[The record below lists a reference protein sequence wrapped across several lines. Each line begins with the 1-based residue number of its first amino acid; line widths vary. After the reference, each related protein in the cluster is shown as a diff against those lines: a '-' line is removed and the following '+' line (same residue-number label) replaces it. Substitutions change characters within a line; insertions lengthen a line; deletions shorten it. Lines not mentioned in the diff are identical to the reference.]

1 MPPFD
6 SIPRMTVSMESLKT
20 GSIIWRPVAEH
31 TAEQAAAALT
41 RSFEGY
47 IVPIKMTPQAFE
59 RRFRGES
66 LDPFA
71 SRVYY
76 QGEDV
81 AGIVLVARRGWTS
94 RIAAMGVAPDLRG
107 QGLGRRLLTD
117 AVEEARSRGDRAVLL
132 EVIEQNTPAVQL
144 YLGFGFLALRRL
156 YGYRKEAGA
165 AVESTDVLKEID
177 PLDFARRAARDGEKD
192 LPWMLSAE
200 TLAAASFPL
209 RAFHLGRR
217 AYALT
222 GDLSAETVSLVA
234 LVVPRA
240 WRRQGYGS
248 RIVRALD
255 AAFPGKTWMMSA
267 IVPETLALDF
277 FPKLGWERTKI
288 NQLEMRLELS
298 PATAHPRSARAG
310 TKRAG

>member
-1 MPPFD
+1 MTTPHRASNAA
-6 SIPRMTVSMESLKT
+6 SIVA
-20 GSIIWRPVAEH
+20 RPVAGH

-47 IVPIKMTPQAFE
+47 VVPIKMTAQSFE

-107 QGLGRRLLTD
+107 QGLGRRFLTE
-117 AVEEARSRGDRAVLL
+117 AVEEARARGDRAVLL

-144 YLGFGFLALRRL
+144 YTSFGFRPLHRL
-156 YGYRKEAGA
+156 FGYRKEAGA

-177 PLDFARRAARDGEKD
+177 PLDFARRAAREGERS

-200 TLAAASFPL
+200 TLASAAFPI
-209 RAFHLGRR
+209 RAFRLGR
-217 AYALT
+217 ACALI
-222 GDLSAETVSLVA
+222 GDPSVETVSLVA
-234 LVVPRA
+234 LLVPRSH
-240 WRRQGYGS
+240 RRQGHGS
-248 RIVRALD
+248 RLVRALD
-255 AAFPGKTWMMSA
+255 AAFPGKAWVVSA
-267 IVPETLALDF
+267 IMPETLAPEF
-277 FPKLGWERTKI
+277 FPQLGWERTKI
-288 NQLEMRLELS
+288 NQLEMRLELAS
-298 PATAHPRSARAG
+298 DS
-310 TKRAG
+310 

>member
-1 MPPFD
+1 MTTPSRESKGA
-6 SIPRMTVSMESLKT
+6 SIA
-20 GSIIWRPVAEH
+20 GRPVAEH
-31 TAEQAAAALT
+31 TAEEAAAALT

-47 IVPIKMTPQAFE
+47 IVPIKMTAQSFE

-107 QGLGRRLLTD
+107 QGLGRRLLTE
-117 AVEEARSRGDRAVLL
+117 AVEEARTRGDRAVLL
-132 EVIEQNTPAVQL
+132 EVIEQNTPALQL
-144 YLGFGFLALRRL
+144 YTSFGFRPLHRL
-156 YGYRKEAGA
+156 FGYRREAGA

-177 PLDFARRAARDGEKD
+177 PLDFARRAAREGERN

-200 TLAAASFPL
+200 TFSAASHPL
-209 RAFHLGRR
+209 RAFHLARR
-217 AYALT
+217 AYALI
-222 GDLSAETVSLVA
+222 GDPSVETISLVA
-234 LVVPRA
+234 LLVPRS

-248 RIVRALD
+248 RLVRALD
-255 AAFPGKTWMMSA
+255 AAFPGKAWVVSA
-267 IVPETLALDF
+267 ILPETLAPEF

-288 NQLEMRLELS
+288 NQFEMRLELS
-298 PATAHPRSARAG
+298 PDSSR
-310 TKRAG
+310 K

>member
-1 MPPFD
+1 MTTLDGD
-6 SIPRMTVSMESLKT
+6 SILA
-20 GSIIWRPVAEH
+20 RPVAEH

-47 IVPIKMTPQAFE
+47 VVPIKMTPQSFE

-76 QGEDV
+76 RGEDI

-107 QGLGRRLLTD
+107 QGLGRRLLTE

-144 YLGFGFLALRRL
+144 YTSFGFRPLHRL
-156 YGYRKEAGA
+156 FGYRKEAGA
-165 AVESTDVLKEID
+165 TMESSADVLEEID
-177 PLDFARRAARDGEKD
+177 PLDFARRAAREGERN

-200 TLAAASFPL
+200 TLASATSPL
-209 RAFHLGRR
+209 RAFHLDRR
-217 AYALT
+217 AWALT
-222 GDLSAETVSLVA
+222 GDLSADTVPLVA
-234 LVVPRA
+234 LVVPRSR
-240 WRRQGYGS
+240 RRQGYGS

-255 AAFPGKTWMMSA
+255 AAFPGKTWMVSA
-267 IVPETLALDF
+267 IVPETLAPDF

-288 NQLEMRLELS
+288 NQFEMRLELAS
-298 PATAHPRSARAG
+298 ANAHPKAAGARTRRAG
-310 TKRAG
+310 

>member
-1 MPPFD
+1 MKKSTSD
-6 SIPRMTVSMESLKT
+6 SIV
-20 GSIIWRPVAEH
+20 WRPVAEH
-31 TAEQAAAALT
+31 TSEQAAAALT

-76 QGEDV
+76 RGKDV

-107 QGLGRRLLTD
+107 QGLGRRLLTE
-117 AVEEARSRGDRAVLL
+117 AVEEARARGDRTVLL

-144 YLGFGFLALRRL
+144 YTSFGFRSLHRL
-156 YGYRKEAGA
+156 YGYRKEAGGP
-165 AVESTDVLKEID
+165 VDSTDILKEID
-177 PLDFARRAARDGEKD
+177 PLVFARRAARDGERN

-200 TLAAASFPL
+200 TLASASHPL
-209 RAFHLGRR
+209 RAFHLDRR
-217 AYALT
+217 AYALI
-222 GDLSAETVSLVA
+222 GDTSGEIVSLVA

-240 WRRQGYGS
+240 RRRQGYGS
-248 RIVRALD
+248 RIVRALES
-255 AAFPGKTWMMSA
+255 AFRGKTWVMSA
-267 IVPETLALDF
+267 IVPETLAPDF

-288 NQLEMRLELS
+288 NQFEMRLELAS
-298 PATAHPRSARAG
+298 ASARPKSG
-310 TKRAG
+310 RSRTNRAG

>member
-1 MPPFD
+1 
-6 SIPRMTVSMESLKT
+6 MTTPNRESN
-20 GSIIWRPVAEH
+20 GSIVARPVADH

-47 IVPIKMTPQAFE
+47 IVPIKMTPQSFE

-107 QGLGRRLLTD
+107 HGLGRRLLTE
-117 AVEEARSRGDRAVLL
+117 AVEEARTRGDRAVLL
-132 EVIEQNTPAVQL
+132 EVIEQNTPALQL
-144 YLGFGFLALRRL
+144 YTSFGFRPLHRL
-156 YGYRKEAGA
+156 FGFRKEAGPVVDA
-165 AVESTDVLKEID
+165 STDVLTEID
-177 PLDFARRAARDGEKD
+177 PLDFARRAAREGERD
-192 LPWMLSAE
+192 LPWMLTAE
-200 TLAAASFPL
+200 TLAAATFPV
-209 RAFHLGRR
+209 RAFHLDRR

-222 GDLSAETVSLVA
+222 GDLSADTVPLVA
-234 LVVPRA
+234 LLVPRSR
-240 WRRQGYGS
+240 RRQGYGS
-248 RIVRALD
+248 RLVRALD
-255 AAFPGKTWMMSA
+255 ASFPGKTWMVSA
-267 IVPETLALDF
+267 IVPETLAPDF

-288 NQLEMRLELS
+288 NQLEMRLELAPDS
-298 PATAHPRSARAG
+298 
-310 TKRAG
+310 